1 MLESDFPVV
10 PAKMA
15 LINVDL
21 QNLFVDGYPLS
32 APDGLE
38 LLERINRLS
47 EVCREAGI
55 LVIHAMHVLRPDGS
69 NIGVLGELVPP
80 VREGVIDQGAESAA
94 LHDDLDVRDGD
105 IILEKPRYGAFHGTD
120 LELIL
125 HASGIDS
132 VIVTG
137 ITTSVCCETT
147 AREANARDFRVFFL
161 SDGTSTFAFGG
172 MTKEEIERAT
182 CVNLAHCFAQVLTVD
197 ELIARIEAA
206 SGQAEAAE

>member
-1 MLESDFPVV
+1 MLESDFPVA

-15 LINVDL
+15 LINVDM
-21 QNLFVDGYPLS
+21 QNLFVEGYPLS

-38 LLERINRLS
+38 LLERINGLAR
-47 EVCREAGI
+47 VCRAAGI

-80 VREGVIDQGAESAA
+80 VKRGVIDRGAESAA

-125 HASGIDS
+125 HGRGIDS

-147 AREANARDFRVFFL
+147 AREANARDFRVFFP

-182 CVNLAHCFAQVLTVD
+182 CVNLAHCFAQVLTVN
-197 ELIARIEAA
+197 ELIGKIQAA
-206 SGQAEAAE
+206 GEQVQAAE

>member
-10 PAKMA
+10 PEKMA
-15 LINVDL
+15 LINVDM

-38 LLERINRLS
+38 LQERINRLS
-47 EVCREAGI
+47 DVCRRAGI
-55 LVIHAMHVLRPDGS
+55 QVIHAMHVVRPDGS

-80 VREGVIDQGAESAA
+80 VKQGVIDRGADSAA
-94 LHDDLDVRDGD
+94 LHKDLDVKDGD

-125 HASGIDS
+125 HGRDIDA
-132 VIVTG
+132 VIITG

-147 AREANARDFRVFFL
+147 AREANARDFQVFFL
-161 SDGTSTFAFGG
+161 SDGPSTFGFGG

-197 ELIARIEAA
+197 EMIAKIEAESVRA
-206 SGQAEAAE
+206 QAAE

>member
-1 MLESDFPVV
+1 MLESDFAVV

-15 LINVDL
+15 LINVDM

-38 LLERINRLS
+38 LQQRINVLS
-47 EVCREAGI
+47 GVCRAAGI
-55 LVIHAMHVLRPDGS
+55 QVIHAMHVVRADGS
-69 NIGVLGELVPP
+69 NIGVLGELLPP
-80 VREGVIDQGAESAA
+80 VHDGIIDRGAESAA
-94 LHDDLDVRDGD
+94 LHDDLDVADGD

-125 HASGIDS
+125 HGRGIDS
-132 VIVTG
+132 VIITG

-197 ELIARIEAA
+197 ELIGKIRVAGAT
-206 SGQAEAAE
+206 AEAAE

>member
-15 LINVDL
+15 LINVDM

-38 LLERINRLS
+38 LLERINGLAG
-47 EVCREAGI
+47 VCRAAGI
-55 LVIHAMHVLRPDGS
+55 QVIHAMHVVRPDGS

-80 VREGVIDQGAESAA
+80 VRKGVIDRGAESAA

-125 HASGIDS
+125 RAGGIDTI
-132 VIVTG
+132 IVTG
-137 ITTSVCCETT
+137 IATNVCCETT
-147 AREANARDFRVFFL
+147 AREANARDFRVFFP

-182 CVNLAHCFAQVLTVD
+182 CVNLAHCFAQVLTVAEMTD
-197 ELIARIEAA
+197 RIEAA
-206 SGQAEAAE
+206 GKQAQAAE

>member
-15 LINVDL
+15 LINVDM

-32 APDGLE
+32 APDGLV
-38 LLERINRLS
+38 LLARINGLAR
-47 EVCREAGI
+47 VCRAAGI

-69 NIGVLGELVPP
+69 NVGVLGELVPP
-80 VREGVIDQGAESAA
+80 VKRGVIDRGSESAA
-94 LHDDLDVRDGD
+94 LHDDLDIRDGD

-125 HASGIDS
+125 HGRGIDS

-147 AREANARDFRVFFL
+147 AREANARDFRVFFP

-197 ELIARIEAA
+197 ELTARIEEAGA
-206 SGQAEAAE
+206 QVQAAE

>member
-10 PAKMA
+10 PGKMA
-15 LINVDL
+15 LINVDM

-38 LLERINRLS
+38 LLGRINILS
-47 EVCREAGI
+47 SVCRTAGI
-55 LVIHAMHVLRPDGS
+55 QVIHAMHVVRPDGS

-80 VREGVIDQGAESAA
+80 VKRGVIDQGAESAA
-94 LHDDLDVRDGD
+94 LHDDLDVEDGD

-125 HASGIDS
+125 HASGVDS
-132 VIVTG
+132 LIITG

-161 SDGTSTFAFGG
+161 SDGTSTFTFGG
-172 MTKEEIERAT
+172 MIKEEIERAT

-197 ELIARIEAA
+197 EMIAKIEAA
-206 SGQAEAAE
+206 SGQAQAAE

>member
-10 PAKMA
+10 PEKMA
-15 LINVDL
+15 LINVDM

-38 LLERINRLS
+38 LQERINGLS
-47 EVCREAGI
+47 DVCRKAGI
-55 LVIHAMHVLRPDGS
+55 QVIHAMHVVRPDGS

-80 VREGVIDQGAESAA
+80 VKGGVIDQGAESAA
-94 LHDDLDVRDGD
+94 LHDDL
-105 IILEKPRYGAFHGTD
+105 HGR
-120 LELIL
+120 
-125 HASGIDS
+125 GIDS
-132 VIVTG
+132 VIITG

-182 CVNLAHCFAQVLTVD
+182 CVNLAHCFAQVLTVG
-197 ELIARIEAA
+197 EMIAKIEAA
-206 SGQAEAAE
+206 SGRAEAAE

>member
-21 QNLFVDGYPLS
+21 QNLFVEGYPLS

-55 LVIHAMHVLRPDGS
+55 QVIHAMHVVRPDGS
-69 NIGVLGELVPP
+69 NIGVLGDLVPP
-80 VREGVIDQGAESAA
+80 VKQGVIDQGAQSAA
-94 LHDDLDVRDGD
+94 LHDDLDIEDGD

-197 ELIARIEAA
+197 EMIAKIEAA
-206 SGQAEAAE
+206 GGQAQAAE

>member
-1 MLESDFPVV
+1 MLESDFPVA
-10 PAKMA
+10 PERMA
-15 LINVDL
+15 LINVDM

-38 LLERINRLS
+38 LQERINRLS
-47 EVCREAGI
+47 GVCRKAGI
-55 LVIHAMHVLRPDGS
+55 TVIHAMHVVRPDGS

-80 VREGVIDQGAESAA
+80 VKQGAIDRGSKSAA
-94 LHDDLDVRDGD
+94 LHDDLDDQDGD

-125 HASGIDS
+125 RARGIDS
-132 VIVTG
+132 VIITG

-147 AREANARDFRVFFL
+147 AREANVRDFKVFFL

-182 CVNLAHCFAQVLTVD
+182 CVTLAHCFAQVLSVGEMVTK
-197 ELIARIEAA
+197 IEAA
-206 SGQAEAAE
+206 SGQAQAAE